1 MKPSLLSFQLLSCS
15 SDGSVKLW
23 SPQVGAG
30 CGCGSLAVAVAVA
43 VLAIVLHLVPLAGS
57 VFNVSENLS

>member
-30 CGCGSLAVAVAVA
+30 CGCGSLAVAVAV
-43 VLAIVLHLVPLAGS
+43 LAIVLHLVPLAGS